1 MILLISFAISKSSE
15 NVCAFYVQKY
25 YYEVLYTVLVINTA
39 IIHVN
44 NQKHTL
50 NNNYVCNVPS
60 HSIFSSDSAD
70 LSFFLEYILKPQI
83 PKSPQKQILMKKKHK
98 LLYRLQAQ

>member
-50 NNNYVCNVPS
+50 NNNYVCNLPS

-70 LSFFLEYILKPQI
+70 LSFFFGIYLKASN
-83 PKSPQKQILMKKKHK
+83 PKISSKTNFGEKT
-98 LLYRLQAQ
+98 